1 MVALR
6 CLKQIFYFIFLFV
19 VCPVF
24 LVVFREWSE
33 DLSALPNM
41 PLPEVKKPS
50 VHGYKRLGSKEMS
63 QGRESVKQYVQ
74 NRFVFVIQ

>member
-1 MVALR
+1 
-6 CLKQIFYFIFLFV
+6 
-19 VCPVF
+19 
-24 LVVFREWSE
+24 
-33 DLSALPNM
+33 M

-74 NRFVFVIQ
+74 NRFVFVIL